1 MGLDLSRKV
10 AKELNANAQQTS
22 PGTVLTVS
30 GRGQWEN
37 QDWPF
42 QIGRRLSSSGSLN
55 VAQSNERPTPPYRV
69 SRVR

>member
-37 QDWPF
+37 QD
-42 QIGRRLSSSGSLN
+42 
-55 VAQSNERPTPPYRV
+55 
-69 SRVR
+69 